1 MDALT
6 NAAADALA
14 AGDPLGALR
23 SVALREDPPA
33 LALRGIALA
42 QLGEF
47 PRARALLRRAA
58 RAFGARAPM
67 ARARCVLAEAEVA
80 LASRDLAWPGKAL
93 AAAREV
99 LQRHGDAPNAAHA
112 RLLEARHHLL
122 VGELD
127 AAEQVLGV
135 FSTDSP
141 TQTATHQLLL
151 AEIAVRRTHAEVA
164 RRALDRAEQA
174 ARVARIPALTAEV
187 ARAHRALRAPVAR
200 SLGAGRT
207 RALGLDEVETLL
219 ASDTLVVDARLHVV
233 RVGTD
238 QVSFARRPVLFTLA
252 RALGEAWPR
261 EVPRD
266 ALIAR
271 AFAARVVNASHRAR
285 LRVEVTRLRK
295 SLAGFARLEATPGG
309 YVLAPLGSP
318 EVRVLARLVESPHAA
333 VLALL
338 TDGEAWSSSALAL
351 ALGTSQRSVQRAL
364 DALREMDAVRSLG
377 QGRSLRWTATTGG
390 DA

>member
-1 MDALT
+1 
-6 NAAADALA
+6 
-14 AGDPLGALR
+14 
-23 SVALREDPPA
+23 VALREDPPA